1 MERHLWQKDKYINVD
16 QNVNIR
22 TRPSLLGSRL
32 QINQC
37 CKYNIN
43 ICHELG
49 GIYKLW
55 TPNYSC
61 YDQRQK
67 YVMSTRCQSSGT
79 VSGVH
84 AWWTTIC
91 RHYSRQVFPVYCED
105 MADSSGS
112 SSFSP
117 ATPGPQ
123 SSIDELVSWLLEN
136 PHFRDVLERTT
147 RRTHRSPSLQAN

>member
-55 TPNYSC
+55 TPNYSR

-67 YVMSTRCQSSGT
+67 YILWARVVNPAGLFLARMPDERQFPAIIPASFPCLLWGHGWQQWLFVFFSSDARFA
-79 VSGVH
+79 VIHQWISF
-84 AWWTTIC
+84 WTIGK
-91 RHYSRQVFPVYCED
+91 P
-105 MADSSGS
+105 
-112 SSFSP
+112 SFS
-117 ATPGPQ
+117 
-123 SSIDELVSWLLEN
+123 
-136 PHFRDVLERTT
+136 
-147 RRTHRSPSLQAN
+147 RRARKND

>member
-1 MERHLWQKDKYINVD
+1 MERHFWQKDKYINVD

-22 TRPSLLGSRL
+22 IRPSLLGSRL

-55 TPNYSC
+55 TPNYSR

-67 YVMSTRCQSSGT
+67 YMLWARVVNPAAFFCCACLMNDNFPPLFPPSFPCLLWGH
-79 VSGVH
+79 G
-84 AWWTTIC
+84 
-91 RHYSRQVFPVYCED
+91 RQQWLFVFFFSDARSAVIHRWISLWIIGKP
-105 MADSSGS
+105 
-112 SSFSP
+112 SFS
-117 ATPGPQ
+117 
-123 SSIDELVSWLLEN
+123 
-136 PHFRDVLERTT
+136 
-147 RRTHRSPSLQAN
+147 RRARKND

>member
-55 TPNYSC
+55 TPNYSR

-67 YVMSTRCQSSGT
+67 YMLWARVVNPAGLFLARMPNERQFPAIIPAKFSLFT
-79 VSGVH
+79 VRTWPTAV
-84 AWWTTIC
+84 AP
-91 RHYSRQVFPVYCED
+91 RLFLQRRQV
-105 MADSSGS
+105 
-112 SSFSP
+112 
-117 ATPGPQ
+117 
-123 SSIDELVSWLLEN
+123 
-136 PHFRDVLERTT
+136 
-147 RRTHRSPSLQAN
+147 RSHPSMN